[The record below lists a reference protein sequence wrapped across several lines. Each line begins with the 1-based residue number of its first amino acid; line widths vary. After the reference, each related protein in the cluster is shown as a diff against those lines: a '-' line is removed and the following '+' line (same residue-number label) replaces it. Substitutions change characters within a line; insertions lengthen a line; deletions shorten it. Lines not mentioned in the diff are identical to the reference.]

1 SLRSLDVMSSRFNR
15 WLIDLSL
22 VVVAAF
28 LFLPIYI
35 RDGQYGHAHAE
46 ASRVLGEARTLAG
59 TNDVRYSDIIAG
71 YRRGHESPEFYYR
84 KRDGWGR
91 AALGFFIIPA
101 VAGLACRRWA
111 AAVVVLILWV
121 WSFSLVGV
129 RY

>member
-1 SLRSLDVMSSRFNR
+1 MKR

-22 VVVAAF
+22 VAVAAC
-28 LFLPIYI
+28 LFLPTFI

-46 ASRVLGEARTLAG
+46 ASRVLDEARTSAG
-59 TNDVRYSDIIAG
+59 TNDARYGEIIAD
-71 YRRGHESPEFYYR
+71 YKRDHESPEFYYR
-84 KRDGWGR
+84 KRDAWGR
-91 AALGFFIIPA
+91 ATVGLFAIPV

-111 AAVVVLILWV
+111 AAVVVLILWI